1 MFKGGWPD
9 VYILVHSITIE
20 SEVGYKHDL
29 FWLHFWSK
37 MNKYDLSTFLG
48 VSQSPSAFRKYLWNW
63 SAVTFLF
70 LTHGICGTTLPALPL
85 CNYLT
90 NDSIM

>member
-9 VYILVHSITIE
+9 VYVLVHSITIE

-37 MNKYDLSTFLG
+37 MNKYDLPTFLG
-48 VSQSPSAFRKYLWNW
+48 VSQSPSAFRKYLWN
-63 SAVTFLF
+63 LF
-70 LTHGICGTTLPALPL
+70 MTIRARNMWAKTLK
-85 CNYLT
+85 
-90 NDSIM
+90 S